1 MLKMIVYEG
10 DEIVLHHHKGN
21 SAYTIITFT
30 GINFETVARDF
41 FLLKNVARIRDL
53 DVIGFATKKPNWF
66 LSDEMDEAIRVIDQ
80 LLGPDRVRLVF
91 GQSMGGYA
99 ALKFSRKLS
108 ADYVMALSPKFSIH
122 PDECDIKEEYRKY
135 LTDKM
140 VNMSIKPGDIG
151 GRPFIL
157 SDPKDRVDAYHT
169 HLLHNVSPDIV
180 HVPTFYSGHVV
191 YESLSGSK
199 PISSIIEALSSGEP
213 DRVRRQVSTQ
223 RRRNPANLRNRLFLA
238 SPRHARLVALTL
250 VSDQIDAMKN
260 RMFIFA
266 HTGFVTGI
274 IYQVALRGDHAL
286 AVRLKRKLMKH
297 LATQGPSVSF
307 DEVLATNN
315 IAGPLCLDFHERVL
329 YYDPVEKRLTVERL
343 TVRASRLLPV
353 YPGEN
358 SLACVTILGERFMLV
373 ATGETI
379 DFVPTGQVRAG
390 SLIFQSQGAHYT
402 IRLGRK
408 LVTSVH
414 GGSIAIWTDTDN
426 TWERFVVV

>member
-1 MLKMIVYEG
+1 MIVYEG
-10 DEIVLHHHKGN
+10 NEIVLHHHRGN

-30 GINFETVARDF
+30 GLNFETVARDF
-41 FLLKNVARIRDL
+41 FLLKNVARIKDL

-108 ADYVMALSPKFSIH
+108 ADCVMALSPKFSIH
-122 PDECDIKEEYRKY
+122 PDECDIAEDYGKY

-151 GRPFIL
+151 GRPFLL

-169 HLLHNVSPDIV
+169 HLLSNVSPDII

-199 PISSIIEALSSGEP
+199 SISSIIKALASGQP
-213 DRVRRQVSTQ
+213 TLVRREVSIQ

-250 VSDQIDAMKN
+250 ISDQIDAMKN

-286 AVRLKRKLMKH
+286 AVRLRRKLMIN
-297 LATQGPSVSF
+297 LATQGQGEAF
-307 DEVLATNN
+307 DQVLATNN
-315 IAGPLCLDFHERVL
+315 ITGPICLDCHERIL
-329 YYDPVEKRLTVERL
+329 CYDPDEKRLVVEPL
-343 TVRASRLLPV
+343 TQRSSHLLPV

-373 ATGETI
+373 AAEDAI
-379 DFVPTGQVRAG
+379 NFVPAG
-390 SLIFQSQGAHYT
+390 KTRSGSVIFQPKGSFYT
-402 IRLGRK
+402 IGFGQK
-408 LVTSVH
+408 IATSVH
-414 GGSIAIWTDTDN
+414 GGSIAILTDIEN
-426 TWERFVVV
+426 EWERFVVV